1 MDAFFSTLAVLVF
14 ISAMAIFTFKKD
26 TLLELIRTWQQSQLS
41 VQTVHSTILRGIK
54 RLNHLEILEI
64 PFHSSAN
71 FSDNRKI
78 FGFNVPR
85 SERKITILYS
95 GYAVCGCELD
105 KIRIANDFFNRNH
118 ISITVPNSK
127 ILHVVPNMDS
137 FEVYQDTK
145 IFSKKI
151 DFEDQM
157 QIVNADLDALKI
169 RLADEGYIEQTNERV
184 RQILTGLLTQ
194 CGIVAEISFSDNIE
208 SFPPPNSTRLLQ

>member
-26 TLLELIRTWQQSQLS
+26 TLLELIRTWQQPQLS

-151 DFEDQM
+151 DFELQM
-157 QIVNADLDALKI
+157 NTVNADLNAVKI
-169 RLADEGYIEQTNERV
+169 RLADEAVENTNREV
-184 RQILTGLLTQ
+184 RKYLTELMTPL
-194 CGIVAEISFSDNIE
+194 GIVAEISFTDNIE